1 MVTFR
6 NNPVEP
12 PRGFHLAATN
22 QGRMVAPTSGDT
34 LGGRG
39 EIGAVLYV
47 GTESD
52 SNLITAQPA
61 AKLNSIHRPGAS
73 FTAAQY
79 DLFAVYQTDTDLG
92 AVDPTQGRAS
102 EADL

>member
-6 NNPVEP
+6 DNPVEP

-22 QGRMVAPTSGDT
+22 RGTMVAPTSGKFWD
-34 LGGRG
+34 GG

-47 GTESD
+47 GTESGP
-52 SNLITAQPA
+52 NLITAQPA

-79 DLFAVYQTDTDLG
+79 DLFAAYQTDTDLG